1 MSTTFESVQEI
12 ISKKLLLPMDMI
24 TPESTLT
31 SLELDSL
38 DLIETLFDAEDT
50 FHIRIP
56 QDLNRDTEIN
66 TVRDIVDII
75 DRLISQQNS
84 SELTQSRPF
93 SSKAENLS

>member
-66 TVRDIVDII
+66 TVKDIVDII
-75 DRLISQQNS
+75 DRLISQQTS
-84 SELTQSRPF
+84 SVRAPSRPF

>member
-56 QDLNRDTEIN
+56 HDLNRDTEIN
-66 TVRDIVDII
+66 TVKDIVDII
-75 DRLISQQNS
+75 DRLISQQAS
-84 SELTQSRPF
+84 SERAPSRPS
-93 SSKAENLS
+93 SSKVENLS